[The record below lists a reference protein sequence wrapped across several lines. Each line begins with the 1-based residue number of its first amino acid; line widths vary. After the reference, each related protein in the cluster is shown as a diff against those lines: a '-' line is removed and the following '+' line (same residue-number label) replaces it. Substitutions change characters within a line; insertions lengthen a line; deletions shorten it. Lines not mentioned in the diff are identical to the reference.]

1 MPSKILVALCG
12 AVLVTTAAMTS
23 MPALADDWRDGRRG
37 DARWY
42 HSDHDRGDRGHAR
55 HDGKHKK
62 HYKHAK
68 KHHRG
73 HGRDVVVWHGKRH
86 WGGPPRREVHRHVHR
101 RAPVHHHR
109 HYYRRDRED
118 WAVYAILALQLV
130 EVLNNQQ
137 QQSYAW
143 ATQRAAAAPLGDSI
157 QWHDSGAYGSV
168 TPVRDGSDGS
178 GRYCREFQHQIV
190 VGNRQQS
197 GYGVACRQ
205 PDGAW
210 EIVS

>member
-1 MPSKILVALCG
+1 MPKIFAAALG
-12 AVLVTTAAMTS
+12 AVLVLTAV
-23 MPALADDWRDGRRG
+23 PALADHGRDGRRG
-37 DARWY
+37 DARWQQ
-42 HSDHDRGDRGHAR
+42 SDHDRGDRGHAR
-55 HDGKHKK
+55 HGGKHD
-62 HYKHAK
+62 KHAK

-73 HGRDVVVWHGKRH
+73 NHRAVVVWHGTRH
-86 WGGPPRREVHRHVHR
+86 WNPPPRRV
-101 RAPVHHHR
+101 VHHHVHKPH
-109 HYYRRDRED
+109 HYRSDSRYRRDRDD

-130 EVLNNQQ
+130 EVLNSQQ

-143 ATQRAAAAPLGDSI
+143 ATQQAASAPLGDSI

-168 TPVRDGSDGS
+168 TPVRDGADGS

-197 GYGVACRQ
+197 GYGIACRQ

>member
-1 MPSKILVALCG
+1 MRKMFAAALG
-12 AVLVTTAAMTS
+12 AVIVLTS
-23 MPALADDWRDGRRG
+23 VPALADNWRDGRRG
-37 DARWY
+37 DARWH
-42 HSDHDRGDRGHAR
+42 HSDHDRGDRGHAK
-55 HDGKHKK
+55 HGGKHS
-62 HYKHAK
+62 KHAK

-73 HGRDVVVWHGKRH
+73 NNRAVVVWHGKRH
-86 WGGPPRREVHRHVHR
+86 WNPPGRRVVHRHMHRPASVHR
-101 RAPVHHHR
+101 HHSH
-109 HYYRRDRED
+109 YRRDPHYGRDRDD

-130 EVLNNQQ
+130 EVLNSQQ

-157 QWHDSGAYGSV
+157 QWHNSGAYGSV
-168 TPVRDGSDGS
+168 TPVRDGADGS

-197 GYGVACRQ
+197 GYGIACRQ

>member
-12 AVLVTTAAMTS
+12 AVFITTAAMTS
-23 MPALADDWRDGRRG
+23 APALADGGRDGRRG
-37 DARWY
+37 DARWH
-42 HSDHDRGDRGHAR
+42 HSDHDRGDRGHVR
-55 HDGKHKK
+55 HGGKRDK
-62 HYKHAK
+62 HVK

-73 HGRDVVVWHGKRH
+73 LPRGVVVWHGKRH
-86 WGGPPRREVHRHVHR
+86 WQAPPRRGVHYHAHR
-101 RAPVHHHR
+101 PAPVYR
-109 HYYRRDRED
+109 HGRHGRHYRRDRED

-143 ATQRAAAAPLGDSI
+143 AAERAAAAPLGDSI

-168 TPVRDGSDGS
+168 TPVRDGTDRG

-197 GYGVACRQ
+197 GYGIACRQ